1 MCLSVVHCGVCASVC
16 GGWGGGEGSHYCVC
30 CVCVSFGSP
39 CEEWPCL
46 HSCVSLVLCCRE
58 PQPVEAIAEK
68 IQATGDDSGLVSFT
82 PRKID
87 IK

>member
-1 MCLSVVHCGVCASVC
+1 MWVGTHVGI
-16 GGWGGGEGSHYCVC
+16 
-30 CVCVSFGSP
+30 VCVAFSASK
-39 CEEWPCL
+39 ESDHL
-46 HSCVSLVLCCRE
+46 YSLVWLVVYYRE
-58 PQPVEAIAEK
+58 PQPVEALAEK

>member
-1 MCLSVVHCGVCASVC
+1 MSSLLCMVGVV
-16 GGWGGGEGSHYCVC
+16 
-30 CVCVSFGSP
+30 FG
-39 CEEWPCL
+39 
-46 HSCVSLVLCCRE
+46 CRE